1 VVIPKVF
8 DPYIAVDVDE
18 VPLARTQTKPK
29 TLAPVWNEEMNSQV
43 QNGQSIGFTVFHD
56 SAIPPDEFV
65 ANCTVAFED
74 LAAKNKSDIWVCF
87 VMLCFNIQNCSV
99 AVSRGCI

>member
-1 VVIPKVF
+1 MKVVIPKVF

-18 VPLARTQTKPK
+18 IPFARTQTKLK
-29 TLAPVWNEEMNSQV
+29 TLAPVWNEEMSTELHNA
-43 QNGQSIGFTVFHD
+43 QSIGFTVFHD

-74 LAAKNKSDIWVCF
+74 LAAKKKSDIWVGSGTVLLF
-87 VMLCFNIQNCSV
+87 LV
-99 AVSRGCI
+99 

>member
-1 VVIPKVF
+1 MVIPKVF

-18 VPLARTQTKPK
+18 IPFARTQTKPK
-29 TLAPVWNEEMNSQV
+29 TLAPVWNEEMSTEVTNA
-43 QNGQSIGFTVFHD
+43 QSIGFTVFHD

-74 LAAKNKSDIWVCF
+74 LATQKKSDIWVGVTF
-87 VMLCFNIQNCSV
+87 
-99 AVSRGCI
+99 